1 MLDTSVS
8 LLERIASRNQDE
20 DWDRLLSIYR
30 PFIDQQVRRYPQ
42 LLEQADDIAQEIAM
56 LLLRELPDFQ
66 RQRTGSFRAW
76 LRQVAVN
83 QLRNASRKLKLQPV
97 PAGVSLDIDTS
108 LDELSDPA
116 SLAAQRWDAE
126 HDKEV
131 LRRVIEIVRQD
142 VNPTHWRAFQ
152 AHVLDGKS
160 TDLVA
165 KELGVSENVVLLAKS
180 RITKKLQLEAAGL
193 IGPS

>member
-8 LLERIASRNQDE
+8 LLERIASRNQEE
-20 DWDRLLSIYR
+20 DWNRLLSIYR

-42 LLEQADDIAQEIAM
+42 LLDQADDIAQEIAM
-56 LLLRELPDFQ
+56 LLLRELPNFQ

-83 QLRNASRKLKLQPV
+83 QLRNASRKRKSQPIAIGDS
-97 PAGVSLDIDTS
+97 PNIDAM

-126 HDKEV
+126 HDREV
-131 LRRVIEIVRQD
+131 LRRVVEIVRQD

-152 AHVLDGKS
+152 AHVLDEKPVA
-160 TDLVA
+160 LVA
-165 KELGVSENVVLLAKS
+165 KELGISENVVLLAKS
-180 RITKKLQLEAAGL
+180 RITKKMQLEAAGL

>member
-1 MLDTSVS
+1 M
-8 LLERIASRNQDE
+8 
-20 DWDRLLSIYR
+20 LSIYR

-42 LLEQADDIAQEIAM
+42 LLDQADDIAQEIAM
-56 LLLRELPDFQ
+56 LLLRELPGFQ

-83 QLRNASRKLKLQPV
+83 QLRNASRKLKSQPI
-97 PAGVSLDIDTS
+97 PMGDSPNIEEL

-116 SLAAQRWDAE
+116 SVAAQRWDTE

-131 LRRVIEIVRQD
+131 LRRVVEIVRQD
-142 VNPTHWRAFQ
+142 VNPIHWRAFQ
-152 AHVLDGKS
+152 AHVLEGKPVQ
-160 TDLVA
+160 LVA
-165 KELGVSENVVLLAKS
+165 KELGISDNVVLLAKS
-180 RITKKLQLEAAGL
+180 RITKKMQLEVAGL

>member
-20 DWDRLLSIYR
+20 DWERLLSIYR

-42 LLEQADDIAQEIAM
+42 LLDQADDIAQEIAM
-56 LLLRELPDFQ
+56 LLLRELPSFQ

-83 QLRNASRKLKLQPV
+83 QLRNASRKLKSQPI
-97 PAGVSLDIDTS
+97 PMGDSPNIEAL

-116 SLAAQRWDAE
+116 SVAAQRWDTE

-131 LRRVIEIVRQD
+131 LRRVVEIVRQD
-142 VNPTHWRAFQ
+142 VNPIHWRAFQ
-152 AHVLDGKS
+152 AHVLDGKPVQ
-160 TDLVA
+160 LVA
-165 KELGVSENVVLLAKS
+165 KELGVSDNVVLLAKS
-180 RITKKLQLEAAGL
+180 RITKKMQLEVAGL